1 MDWQISPAIKW
12 TFFSGR
18 RLVETTRTAQLQ
30 LEEGIND
37 YNNTVLSALQEIDD
51 ALMSY
56 NKSQQQLQ
64 ADREAYQQ
72 AQETLSLAVELYRQ
86 GLSDYQHVLNSQRDV
101 FNYQNAL
108 VTAESNTLL
117 YLIQLYKALGGG
129 WEENN

>member
-1 MDWQISPAIKW
+1 M
-12 TFFSGR
+12 
-18 RLVETTRTAQLQ
+18 
-30 LEEGIND
+30 
-37 YNNTVLSALQEIDD
+37 
-51 ALMSY
+51 
-56 NKSQQQLQ
+56 Q

-86 GLSDYQHVLNSQRDV
+86 GLSDYQNVLNSQRDV

-117 YLIQLYKALGGG
+117 YLIQVYKALGGG